1 MLFIMIEHYKWDDVR
16 VDWFHGGTKLRDYKD
31 KVMDVHFNRILW
43 EIWSY
48 GVTGFWEC
56 IKVFDSDGHGLFR
69 IKDFGWFVCKDVWM
83 AILSIVRWG
92 FRIAGSI
99 GHTSNS
105 NSGNMMGEV
114 DIKTLSIEQY
124 LMLTQGN
131 QAPGMVKSKFRMKEK
146 DIEDMILPN
155 TWSTKHELPEED
167 TDFVSE
173 DESETGDQKLIN
185 YTRND
190 KPFRPKPQP
199 EDEEL
204 SFDDDPDNW
213 LKTKMERCI
222 CRHDKEG
229 EEDALIAI
237 LKSLVAKCKAVYAN
251 KDTVDLSDDMQE
263 PEVEHREVE
272 NLEKITLRWHVC
284 KPIRVFYENKRR
296 KDCEMWPTI
305 MTDFLKIRYGN
316 KTINDITRERRYY
329 ELVARNS
336 EFKDNDSSH
345 EAMMYDKPC
354 DVRKN
359 AKISMRAH
367 HTHGMMRDSK
377 KKNDGKVGV
386 WMDWVFDCSLCTTV
400 ENLSH
405 DHFTCGSNSD
415 VEVPTTTDENHNYG
429 QLFYGSVSVN
439 KVLTT
444 MVYDVSAQVE
454 WFGQVYGS
462 VLFDSIQPDGWML
475 WVVPWMANKDL
486 KHCQLWDSPCTISN
500 ELLKEWTIKL
510 CYLVTLRLLA
520 YGDVLMH
527 ANWSRHA
534 LMI

>member
-16 VDWFHGGTKLRDYKD
+16 VAWFHGGTKLRDYKD

-83 AILSIVRWG
+83 AILRKMRAIEEETQDLDVEIKQRSQLKASYGVTTQQETMMELKLTTRTQSN
-92 FRIAGSI
+92 RTVPNVDSRKPST
-99 GHTSNS
+99 GHDT
-105 NSGNMMGEV
+105 
-114 DIKTLSIEQY
+114 DISFIHHNK
-124 LMLTQGN
+124 
-131 QAPGMVKSKFRMKEK
+131 R
-146 DIEDMILPN
+146 
-155 TWSTKHELPEED
+155 HELPEED

-204 SFDDDPDNW
+204 SFDDDPNNW

-222 CRHDKEG
+222 CRRDKED
-229 EEDALIAI
+229 EKDALIAI

-263 PEVEHREVE
+263 PEVEHREVK
-272 NLEKITLRWHVC
+272 NLEKITSRWHVLDTMLSMGKEKMEC
-284 KPIRVFYENKRR
+284 SNNGCAFR
-296 KDCEMWPTI
+296 I
-305 MTDFLKIRYGN
+305 MTNFLKIRYEN

-345 EAMMYDKPC
+345 EAMIF
-354 DVRKN
+354 DVRADYGKTHDDPYSRRFDEYRKGTSYPWHDEGFEEEERWESGIEKTDYEPPFVEIETF
-359 AKISMRAH
+359 KIKRYS
-367 HTHGMMRDSK
+367 
-377 KKNDGKVGV
+377 
-386 WMDWVFDCSLCTTV
+386 
-400 ENLSH
+400 
-405 DHFTCGSNSD
+405 FTGGRSFICITKQSD
-415 VEVPTTTDENHNYG
+415 D
-429 QLFYGSVSVN
+429 
-439 KVLTT
+439 
-444 MVYDVSAQVE
+444 
-454 WFGQVYGS
+454 
-462 VLFDSIQPDGWML
+462 
-475 WVVPWMANKDL
+475 
-486 KHCQLWDSPCTISN
+486 
-500 ELLKEWTIKL
+500 
-510 CYLVTLRLLA
+510 
-520 YGDVLMH
+520 
-527 ANWSRHA
+527 A
-534 LMI
+534 LPLGRE